1 MIYYSL
7 QSSLTLPLIL
17 LSHSS
22 ILLSLPYFSTSH
34 TFLHTPR
41 FFFLTSLSSPFVPY
55 IHKESLENLIHAI
68 IRMEWLQP
76 LKRKTIENFKLG
88 TRFFRFFQFFLFFH
102 LLILTGGGLTHF
114 CRSLRQRQQRHSI
127 MFQGIFLEVSPK

>member
-55 IHKESLENLIHAI
+55 IHKESLDGVVAT
-68 IRMEWLQP
+68 
-76 LKRKTIENFKLG
+76 LKKEDYRKFQTWDS
-88 TRFFRFFQFFLFFH
+88 FFQVLSVFFVFPFADFNWGGAH
-102 LLILTGGGLTHF
+102 PLLPLVAATATAAFNHVSGNIS
-114 CRSLRQRQQRHSI
+114 RSKPQMI
-127 MFQGIFLEVSPK
+127 